1 MLKFLRIFLIAALLF
16 SCTGPGE
23 TVKDDL
29 PEKPHNTEIKK
40 RIVVK
45 DINVAELPKE
55 FAVISDP
62 RSGQWSVEFYDLDTK
77 EILFEYNRNKNLL
90 PASNLKLI
98 TTAAALKVLGP
109 DYRFKTEFY
118 TDGYIDRKFNLLS
131 GNLYVRG
138 TGDPTTAGNFL
149 KERTA
154 KDFDPLVS
162 ELRLSR
168 GIDYIEGKIKI
179 LTSFRQEEAFGKGW
193 DIDDLPSYYA
203 APVSPLIFHE
213 NLTKVVIKKDRTEVT
228 PFYPFKFRRDTLPE
242 IKKASFNR
250 IIGSDSVIVKSSFKN
265 TSAGFVT
272 VNDPDKFYSLGLR
285 SHLEKNDVR
294 VMDKDITP
302 ADTTKFLI
310 CTLYS
315 DSLYR
320 IINKCNGESNNLYA
334 EQIFREM
341 AEVFAKDTALTDSL
355 EKIEPTYDNLI
366 KIASDLYKQVFG
378 IDNFSLCDGSGL
390 SRMNYFS
397 ADKFVKVLSSML
409 EDDNFISYL
418 SSFPR
423 PGTNGT
429 LEAKMIHPDLQNR
442 LFAKT
447 GSMTGVNALSG
458 YLYTRNG
465 KRLAFSILNNYY
477 DLSRNKTNNSFEDIL
492 VFFVN
497 NY

>member
-1 MLKFLRIFLIAALLF
+1 MFKNLKIFLIAAFLF
-16 SCTGPGE
+16 SCAGPGE
-23 TVKDDL
+23 AVKNDQQ
-29 PEKPHNTEIKK
+29 EKPRKSAVKK
-40 RIVVK
+40 RIIVK
-45 DINVAELPKE
+45 DIHVADLPKE

-62 RSGQWSVEFYDLDTK
+62 RSGQWSVEFYDLDAE

-98 TTAAALKVLGP
+98 TTAAALKILGP
-109 DYRFKTEFY
+109 DYRFRTEFY
-118 TDGYIDRKFNLLS
+118 TDGYIDRKLNLLS
-131 GNLYVRG
+131 GNLYIKG
-138 TGDPTTAGNFL
+138 TGDPTTAGTFL
-149 KERTA
+149 KDRTA
-154 KDFDPLVS
+154 TDFDPLIS

-168 GIDYIEGKIKI
+168 GIDYIDGKIKI
-179 LTSFRQEEAFGKGW
+179 LTPFRQEEAFGKGW
-193 DIDDLPSYYA
+193 DIDDLPNYYA

-213 NLTKVVIKKDRTEVT
+213 NLTKVVIKNGNTEVT

-265 TSAGFVT
+265 SSTGFVT
-272 VNDPDKFYSLGLR
+272 VNDPDKFYRISLR
-285 SHLEKNDVR
+285 SNLEKNDVR
-294 VMDKDITP
+294 VIGKDIAP
-302 ADTTKFLI
+302 ADTTRFLI

-355 EKIEPTYDNLI
+355 EKIEPIYDNLI
-366 KIASDLYKQVFG
+366 KIASDLYKQLFG
-378 IDNFSLCDGSGL
+378 IDNFNLSDGSGL

-397 ADKFVKVLSSML
+397 ADKFVKVLSSMFD
-409 EDDNFISYL
+409 DDNFIAYL
-418 SSFPR
+418 SSFPQ

-429 LEAKMIHPDLQNR
+429 LENKMVHPDLHNR
-442 LFAKT
+442 VFGKT

-458 YLYTRNG
+458 YLYTKKG

-477 DLSRNKTNNSFEDIL
+477 DLSRNKSNNAFEDIL
-492 VFFVN
+492 VFFIN

>member
-1 MLKFLRIFLIAALLF
+1 
-16 SCTGPGE
+16 
-23 TVKDDL
+23 
-29 PEKPHNTEIKK
+29 
-40 RIVVK
+40 
-45 DINVAELPKE
+45 
-55 FAVISDP
+55 
-62 RSGQWSVEFYDLDTK
+62 
-77 EILFEYNRNKNLL
+77 
-90 PASNLKLI
+90 
-98 TTAAALKVLGP
+98 
-109 DYRFKTEFY
+109 
-118 TDGYIDRKFNLLS
+118 
-131 GNLYVRG
+131 
-138 TGDPTTAGNFL
+138 
-149 KERTA
+149 
-154 KDFDPLVS
+154 
-162 ELRLSR
+162 
-168 GIDYIEGKIKI
+168 
-179 LTSFRQEEAFGKGW
+179 
-193 DIDDLPSYYA
+193 
-203 APVSPLIFHE
+203 
-213 NLTKVVIKKDRTEVT
+213 
-228 PFYPFKFRRDTLPE
+228 
-242 IKKASFNR
+242 
-250 IIGSDSVIVKSSFKN
+250 SDSVIVRSSFKN
-265 TSAGFVT
+265 TSTGFVT
-272 VNDPDKFYSLGLR
+272 VNDPDKFYSLSLR
-285 SHLEKNDVR
+285 SHLKKNDVR

-302 ADTTKFLI
+302 ADTTRFLI

-397 ADKFVKVLSSML
+397 ADKFVRVLSSML

-429 LEAKMIHPDLQNR
+429 LETKMIHPDLQNR

-458 YLYTRNG
+458 YLYTKKG

-477 DLSRNKTNNSFEDIL
+477 DLSRNKTNNAFEDIL